1 MAALR
6 THFMKTYLVLL
17 TSLCLVFVSR
27 ARLTE
32 GLPYDAQADKATLV
46 VIATP
51 TTVTETSEL
60 VALPNIVTVHN
71 DGTKQDVM
79 GKGVETTFDVL
90 TVMKGERNTKSL
102 ILHHFKLAK
111 PSVGINDPMLVSF
124 KPEDK
129 KRYLMF
135 LKKEVDGQYV
145 AVCGQTDPAYS
156 IKELVDNYP

>member
-1 MAALR
+1 MR

-60 VALPNIVTVHN
+60 VTLPNIVTVHN

-79 GKGVETTFDVL
+79 GKGVETSFDVL
-90 TVMKGERNTKSL
+90 TVMKGERSTKSL

-111 PSVGINDPMLVSF
+111 PSVG
-124 KPEDK
+124 
-129 KRYLMF
+129 
-135 LKKEVDGQYV
+135 
-145 AVCGQTDPAYS
+145 
-156 IKELVDNYP
+156 

>member
-1 MAALR
+1 
-6 THFMKTYLVLL
+6 MKTYLILL
-17 TSLCLVFVSR
+17 MTFCLVFASH

-32 GLPYDAQADKATLV
+32 GLPYDAQNDKAALV

-51 TTVTETSEL
+51 TTVAETSEL

-71 DGTKQDVM
+71 DGTKEDVM

-90 TVMKGERNTKSL
+90 TVLKGERATKTL
-102 ILHHFKLAK
+102 VLHHFKLAK
-111 PSVGINDPMLVSF
+111 PGVGFNDPMLVSF
-124 KPEDK
+124 KPQDK

-135 LKKEVDGQYV
+135 LQKEADGRYV

>member
-1 MAALR
+1 
-6 THFMKTYLVLL
+6 MKIYLTLL
-17 TSLCLVFVSR
+17 MSLCLVFASH

-32 GLPYDAQADKATLV
+32 GLPYDAQTDKAALV

-51 TTVTETSEL
+51 TTVAETSEL

-71 DGTKQDVM
+71 DGTKEDIM
-79 GKGVETTFDVL
+79 AKGVETTFDVL
-90 TVMKGERNTKSL
+90 TVMKGERTTKTL
-102 ILHHFKLAK
+102 VLHHFKLAK
-111 PSVGINDPMLVSF
+111 PQVGFNDPMLVSF

-135 LKKEVDGQYV
+135 LQKEADGRYI